1 MMSFMHAAPGRR
13 RGGTGDMD
21 KIGQKYPAQ
30 AVQRRYLPSNAV
42 LRSFESAARHES
54 FTLAAE
60 ELHLTQSAVSR
71 QVKELEEIIGTPLF
85 RRVGRR
91 VILTQAGRT
100 LARDLA
106 VDLENIRQ
114 TVLRAISAGASGA
127 AIRVATLPAFASRW
141 LIPRLSDFMARHE
154 GIEISFATRLEPFDM
169 SREHFDLAVHFG
181 DADWPGTDMQL
192 LCSET
197 MIAVASPDFRAR
209 HGVTGLADLA
219 HVPLLHLETRPAI
232 WEDFLARAG
241 VTGQRAGAGQ
251 YFDQFTMLIAGAVAS
266 LGAALLPTYLVERE
280 LADGSL
286 VQLDEATLTTGN
298 NYYLVTPEGTENVHV
313 AAFADWMKDCLRPGG
328 AM

>member
-1 MMSFMHAAPGRR
+1 M
-13 RGGTGDMD
+13 
-21 KIGQKYPAQ
+21 KYQSPAQ
-30 AVQRRYLPSNAV
+30 KAQRRYLPSYAV
-42 LRSFESAARHES
+42 LRSFECAARHES

-71 QVKELEEIIGTPLF
+71 QVKELEDTIGTALF

-91 VILTQAGRT
+91 VLLTSAGRN
-100 LARDLA
+100 LASELS

-114 TVLRAISAGASGA
+114 TVLKAISAGAAGA

-141 LIPRLSDFMARHE
+141 LIPRLSEFTTLHE

-181 DADWPGTDMQL
+181 REDWPGTDMQL

-197 MIAVASPDFRAR
+197 MIAVASPEFKAR
-209 HGVTGLADLA
+209 HNVKSVGDLA

-232 WEDFLARAG
+232 WEDFFARAG
-241 VTGQRAGAGQ
+241 LRVRRAGVGQ
-251 YFDQFTMLIAGAVAS
+251 YFDQFTLIIAGAVAS
-266 LGAALLPTYLVERE
+266 LGAALLPTYLIEQE

-286 VQLDEATLTTGN
+286 VLLDEMTITTAN
-298 NYYLVTPEGTENVHV
+298 NYYLVTPEKTENAHV
-313 AAFADWMKDCLRPGG
+313 ATFAAWMKQCVNE
-328 AM
+328 A